1 VTDRPFEG
9 LLTRAAWLLL
19 WLFVFSIPWEKSVAA
34 PGLATLS
41 HGIGILAFAAWGVA
55 ALRRGSVRPPNLAL
69 AIGICFVMWSWAT
82 WLWSVERAATVV
94 RATTFAEL
102 LAMVW
107 LIWDSCREEARLRG
121 LMQAYVCGAVVA
133 ALNTYV
139 RFLQGR
145 QTYWRR
151 YAAAGFDPNDCGLIL
166 ALSVPL
172 ALYLSLH
179 ARSWRRAGYYA
190 AILIVLSGVL
200 LTASRTALVAALVAL
215 AFALWTWREADLP
228 QRAATLVLP
237 LVLVFGFYGLAP
249 APSRERLAT
258 LPAELTK
265 GTLHN
270 RTKIWKAGLKVLRHH
285 PVLGIGV
292 GAYPEAVKPQLGTPG
307 VPGHEYVAHN
317 TFLSVLVESGAVG
330 FGLYASMLC
339 VLAAFIWT
347 MPSSDRALWTVM
359 LLVWA
364 TGVSTLTWEQYKP
377 SWLVVAWIMAA
388 WSVSWRRRGSRM

>member
-1 VTDRPFEG
+1 MDSALAVRLLDPLGKERDGAGSCDVVSRDRHLCVRRVG
-9 LLTRAAWLLL
+9 GGGRAARLGPSAQPGPGDRRLLRTVEL
-19 WLFVFSIPWEKSVAA
+19 GDVALECRSSRHSDA
-34 PGLATLS
+34 RDNLRGAAGDGLADLGFLPRGRTDPR
-41 HGIGILAFAAWGVA
+41 ADAGVC
-55 ALRRGSVRPPNLAL
+55 LRRG
-69 AIGICFVMWSWAT
+69 G
-82 WLWSVERAATVV
+82 
-94 RATTFAEL
+94 
-102 LAMVW
+102 
-107 LIWDSCREEARLRG
+107 G
-121 LMQAYVCGAVVA
+121 

-179 ARSWRRAGYYA
+179 ARSWRRGGYYA
-190 AILIVLSGVL
+190 AIAVVLAGVL
-200 LTASRTALVAALVAL
+200 LTASRAALVATFVAL
-215 AFALWTWREADLP
+215 LFALWTWRAADIR
-228 QRAATLVLP
+228 QRAATVVLP
-237 LVLVFGFYGLAP
+237 LLLVLGLYGLAP

-258 LPAELTK
+258 LPTELTT

-270 RTKIWKAGLKVLRHH
+270 RTKIWKAGVKVLRRH
-285 PVLGIGV
+285 PILGIGV

-317 TFLSVLVESGAVG
+317 SFLSVLVESGAVG
-330 FGLYASMLC
+330 FGLYGSMLC

-347 MPSSDRALWTVM
+347 MPSSERALWAVM

-377 SWLVVAWIMAA
+377 SWLLVAWIMTE
-388 WSVSWRRRGSRM
+388 WSVSWRRSGSKA

>member
-1 VTDRPFEG
+1 VT
-9 LLTRAAWLLL
+9 
-19 WLFVFSIPWEKSVAA
+19 A

-41 HGIGILAFAAWGVA
+41 HGIGIAAFGAGAIVA
-55 ALRRGSVRPPNLAL
+55 IRRGSVRAPNLAL
-69 AIGICFVMWSWAT
+69 VIGIGFALWSWAT
-82 WLWSVERAATVV
+82 WLWSVDRHATVV

-107 LIWDSCREEARLRG
+107 LIWDACREHPRLRG
-121 LMQAYVCGAVVA
+121 LMQAYVCGAVIA

-179 ARSWRRAGYYA
+179 SRSWRRACYYA
-190 AILIVLSGVL
+190 AIVVVLGGVL
-200 LTASRTALVAALVAL
+200 LTASRTALVASFVAL
-215 AFALWTWREADLP
+215 GFSLWTWREADLR
-228 QRAATLVLP
+228 QRLATLVLP
-237 LVLVFGFYGLAP
+237 LLLVLGLYGLAP

-258 LPAELTK
+258 LPTELRK
-265 GTLHN
+265 GNLHN
-270 RTKIWKAGLKVLRHH
+270 RTKIWKAGVKVLRHH
-285 PVLGIGV
+285 PILGIGV
-292 GAYPEAVKPQLGTPG
+292 GAYPEAVRPQLGTPG

-317 TFLSVLVESGAVG
+317 SFLSVLVESGAIG
-330 FGLYASMLC
+330 FGLYAGMLG
-339 VLAAFIWT
+339 VLTVFIWT
-347 MPSSDRALWTVM
+347 MPSSERALWTVM

-377 SWLVVAWIMAA
+377 SWLLVAWIMAE
-388 WSVSWRRRGSRM
+388 WSLSWRRGGSKV